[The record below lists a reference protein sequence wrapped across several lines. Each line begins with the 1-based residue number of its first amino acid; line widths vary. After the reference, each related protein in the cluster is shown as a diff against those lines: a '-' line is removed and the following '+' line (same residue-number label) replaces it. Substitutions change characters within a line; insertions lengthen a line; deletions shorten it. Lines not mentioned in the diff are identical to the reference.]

1 MLTYHELRPVK
12 PIDIKKDPHGLSITA
27 HALYNYDPG
36 LSVKTDISIIL
47 YGKTLMNYG
56 REEN

>member
-1 MLTYHELRPVK
+1 MF
-12 PIDIKKDPHGLSITA
+12 KDPHALSITA

-47 YGKTLMNYG
+47 YGKTLINYG
-56 REEN
+56 R